1 MIESLRIK
9 NIATYDVAGIE
20 INDLKKINF
29 VYGSNG
35 SGKTTFT
42 KYIYAPGDK
51 AFNHCSLIWKNGLPI
66 NVLVYNKDF
75 RDRNFGDGNIDGVFT
90 LGQATK
96 EDIAVIDEK
105 KIERQ
110 KIKEK
115 GTDKAATLEKQ
126 KELKSQRDS
135 EFRDDVWV
143 SIYKKHEN
151 EFKEAFKGF
160 MLKESF
166 KTKLLAEYKNNKS
179 ELLTYDQLKDLAKT
193 IFGDVP
199 LVLPR
204 ITSIVFERILLMQDD
219 NVWKKKIVGKA
230 DVEIA
235 KLIQRLNINDWVNEG
250 RNYLQENK
258 TCPFCQSQ
266 TITEGFTSQL
276 ESYFDESFL
285 TDTLAV
291 KTLAEE
297 YNRWAL
303 NTVSILQQIEQGEKA
318 NKVSKLNI
326 ELFSAYLNTVNSQFI
341 TNRELLNNKI
351 KEPSRSIEL
360 VSVKEQM
367 DGVAELITE
376 ANIEIESHNVI
387 VSNFAKEK
395 SSLIDKVW
403 RYIVENNKIKIE
415 SFTKEQ
421 SGLQAGID
429 AMTTNVGT
437 LRTQH
442 AEINKEIIR
451 LSKNVTSIQSSIDQ
465 INHTLSS
472 YGFHNFSIVPSPIE
486 KNKYQIQRAD
496 GTLADST
503 LSEGEIT
510 FITFLY
516 FLQITKGSVQEDS
529 ISEERI
535 LVIDDPISS
544 LDSNVLFVI
553 SSMVK
558 QIIKAI
564 KKNEGIIKQLI
575 LLTHNVY
582 FHKEVSFIDGRNQDC
597 KDTYYWILRRNN
609 NISSIQCFEHKNPI
623 QSSYEILWMELKN
636 RNNSSGLTIQNTM
649 RRIIENYFKL
659 LGKYG
664 DDKLIE
670 KFSNAQEQEICRS
683 LLCWINDGSH
693 TIPDDI
699 FIERQDDTIDKYFE
713 VFQNIFVH
721 TDHHEHFKMMMGET
735 NVN

>member
-29 VYGSNG
+29 IYGSNG

-42 KYIYAPGDK
+42 KYIYTPGDK
-51 AFNHCSLIWKNGLPI
+51 AFNQCSLIWKNGLPI
-66 NVLVYNKDF
+66 NALVYNKDF
-75 RDRNFGDGNIDGVFT
+75 RDRNFGNGNIDGVFT

-105 KIERQ
+105 KTERQ

-115 GTDKAATLEKQ
+115 GVEKAATLEKQ
-126 KELKSQRDS
+126 KELKLQRDL

-143 SIYKKHEN
+143 SIYKRNEN

-160 MLKESF
+160 MIKDSF
-166 KTKLLAEYKNNKS
+166 KTKLLTENKNNKS
-179 ELLTYDQLKDLAKT
+179 ELLTYDQLKELAKT

-199 LVLPR
+199 QVLAKILGVVYEELV
-204 ITSIVFERILLMQDD
+204 IIQD
-219 NVWKKKIVGKA
+219 NGVWKRKIVGKA

-235 KLIQRLNINDWVNEG
+235 KLIQRLNINDWVNQG
-250 RNYLQENK
+250 RSYLAEDK
-258 TCPFCQSQ
+258 ICPFCQNE
-266 TITEGFTSQL
+266 TITEGFISQL

-285 TDTLAV
+285 TETLAV
-291 KTLAEE
+291 KTLTEE
-297 YNRWAL
+297 YNRLAL
-303 NTVSILQQIEQGEKA
+303 NTVNILQQIEQREKSS
-318 NKVSKLNI
+318 KVSKLNL
-326 ELFSAYLNTVNSQFI
+326 ELFSAFLNTLNSQFI

-360 VSVKEQM
+360 VSVNEQLE
-367 DGVAELITE
+367 GIAELIAD
-376 ANIEIESHNVI
+376 ANTEIESHNVI
-387 VSNFAKEK
+387 VANFAKEK
-395 SSLIDKVW
+395 SALINRVW
-403 RYIVENNKIKIE
+403 RYIIENNKIKIE
-415 SFTKEQ
+415 TFTKDQ
-421 SGLQAGID
+421 AGLQAGID
-429 AMTTNVGT
+429 ALTTN
-437 LRTQH
+437 LESFRTQH
-442 AEINKEIIR
+442 SEINKEIIR

-465 INHTLSS
+465 INSTLSS

-496 GTLADST
+496 GTLANST

-516 FLQITKGSVQEDS
+516 FLQITKGSIQEDN

-564 KKNEGIIKQLI
+564 KSNEGIIKQLI

-609 NISSIQCFEHKNPI
+609 NVSSIQCFGHKNPI

-664 DDKLIE
+664 DDKLIA
-670 KFSNAQEQEICRS
+670 KFSNTQEQEICRS

-721 TDHHEHFKMMMGET
+721 TNHHEHFKMMMGDT
-735 NVN
+735 NMN

>member
-1 MIESLRIK
+1 MIEYLHIK
-9 NIATYDVAGIE
+9 NIATYDGAGVE

-29 VYGSNG
+29 IYGSNG

-42 KYIYAPGDK
+42 KYIYTPGDK
-51 AFNHCSLIWKNGLPI
+51 AFNQCSLRWKNGLPI
-66 NVLVYNKDF
+66 NTLVYNKDF
-75 RDRNFGDGNIDGVFT
+75 RDRNFGNGNIDGVFT

-105 KIERQ
+105 KVERQ

-115 GTDKAATLEKQ
+115 GTEKAATLEKQ
-126 KELKSQRDS
+126 KELKQQKDS
-135 EFRDDVWV
+135 EFKEDVWV
-143 SIYKKHEN
+143 SIYKKHET

-160 MLKESF
+160 MVKESF
-166 KTKLLAEYKNNKS
+166 KTKVLTEYKSNKS
-179 ELLTYDQLKDLAKT
+179 ELLTYAELKELAKT

-199 LVLPR
+199 KELPKLTTFVFDR
-204 ITSIVFERILLMQDD
+204 LISIQDGE
-219 NVWKKKIVGKA
+219 VWKKKIVGKA
-230 DVEIA
+230 DVEIG
-235 KLIQRLNINDWVNEG
+235 KLIQRLSINDWVNEG
-250 RNYLQENK
+250 RNYLQEDK

-266 TITEGFTSQL
+266 TISEGFKTQL
-276 ESYFDESFL
+276 ESYFDESFVA
-285 TDTLAV
+285 DTISV

-297 YNRWAL
+297 YNRIAL
-303 NTVSILQQIEQGEKA
+303 NIVGILRQIELTEKS
-318 NKVSKLNI
+318 NGSSKLNL
-326 ELFSAYLNTVNSQFI
+326 ELFSAYLNTANSQFI
-341 TNRELLNNKI
+341 SNRELLNNKI

-360 VSVKEQM
+360 VSVKEQLESI
-367 DGVAELITE
+367 AELIST
-376 ANIEIESHNVI
+376 ANIEIASHNLI

-395 SSLIDKVW
+395 SGLIDKVW
-403 RYIVENNKIKIE
+403 RYIIDSNKIKIE
-415 SFTKEQ
+415 AFTKNQ
-421 SGLQAGID
+421 AGLQSGID
-429 AMTTNVGT
+429 ALTTNVEG

-442 AEINKEIIR
+442 AEINKEIIK

-472 YGFHNFSIVPSPIE
+472 YGFHNFSIVPSPVE

-516 FLQITKGSVQEDS
+516 FLQITKGSINEDN
-529 ISEERI
+529 IAEERI

-564 KKNEGIIKQLI
+564 KKDEGIIKQLI

-623 QSSYEILWMELKN
+623 QV
-636 RNNSSGLTIQNTM
+636 LT
-649 RRIIENYFKL
+649 RF
-659 LGKYG
+659 YG
-664 DDKLIE
+664 W
-670 KFSNAQEQEICRS
+670 N
-683 LLCWINDGSH
+683 
-693 TIPDDI
+693 
-699 FIERQDDTIDKYFE
+699 
-713 VFQNIFVH
+713 
-721 TDHHEHFKMMMGET
+721 
-735 NVN
+735 